1 MPMSTSL
8 KCKCKGRSK
17 KCKNTTLRGGRTAII
32 GPKIKYKNGSTEH
45 KLKCKCGKENFI
57 VKTLTL
63 GTKTKSIFGL
73 EIFDNRFKVFTCT
86 ECGFVQLYSNKITCN
101 GKQCDPL

>member
-32 GPKIKYKNGSTEH
+32 GPKIKYKNGSTDITINEI
-45 KLKCKCGKENFI
+45 LKI
-57 VKTLTL
+57 
-63 GTKTKSIFGL
+63 
-73 EIFDNRFKVFTCT
+73 DR
-86 ECGFVQLYSNKITCN
+86 
-101 GKQCDPL
+101 